1 MSRLRVKLNKKPCIN
16 HETLYWSSYHTET
29 IYRFSR
35 DLDRDRHTRRWPQTD
50 LHLGKNTSNCD
61 TNEPFSSLVRYQ
73 LKITFVKA
81 VEHLR
86 IFAILF
92 GVAAGVRAERERER
106 GGGGEARNIRVCI
119 S

>member
-1 MSRLRVKLNKKPCIN
+1 MKLNKKPCIN
-16 HETLYWSSYHTET
+16 HETLNWSSYHTET

-35 DLDRDRHTRRWPQTD
+35 DLDRDRHTRRWPQTG

-73 LKITFVKA
+73 LEITFVKA

-86 IFAILF
+86 IFAIFF
-92 GVAAGVRAERERER
+92 GVAGVRAERERE
-106 GGGGEARNIRVCI
+106 GGEEEEEKRNIRVCI